1 MKSSNSI
8 RSGIHHITTQS
19 TTQHWHAVTPSCTT
33 NQRQLRDHSTKP
45 TEIRKCDGDQSRTP
59 ASQIELENEP
69 TINKI
74 ALEEHF
80 SIRQLLPTSE
90 ELEFFDPKV
99 LGEIE
104 PLLPELAEQRLAHM
118 DKAGIEIAVLSQ
130 TAPGI
135 QAIAE
140 SSEASAM
147 ARCANDSLYSAIE
160 QQPRRFRGFAAL
172 NLQDI
177 DAACAELKRCVSE
190 LGFVGALVNGS
201 TKGEYLDNPRVDPL
215 WSTLEQLDVPLYLHP
230 GLPTNQPASMV
241 KELDGATW
249 GWSFDTATHA
259 LRLIVKGVFDKH
271 PNANVILGHMGE
283 NLPFYL
289 WRLDSRYA
297 STRYHNAIGTTP
309 SAVFRQNFYITTSG
323 VCDNAA
329 LQCSI
334 DTLGAEKIMFS
345 TDYPYEDIELA
356 GRWIDQAP
364 IDQQARA
371 LICQESAKTLLR
383 LI

>member
-1 MKSSNSI
+1 MKQN
-8 RSGIHHITTQS
+8 H
-19 TTQHWHAVTPSCTT
+19 
-33 NQRQLRDHSTKP
+33 
-45 TEIRKCDGDQSRTP
+45 TP
-59 ASQIELENEP
+59 ASQEATEKEP

-80 SIRQLLPTSE
+80 SIGELLPTSA
-90 ELEFFDPKV
+90 ELEFFDPQL
-99 LGEIE
+99 LGVIE
-104 PLLPELAEQRLAHM
+104 PLLPELAEKRLAHM

-135 QAIAE
+135 QAIAD

-147 ARCANDSLYSAIE
+147 ASHANDALHAAIK

-172 NLQDI
+172 NLQEI
-177 DAACAELKRCVSE
+177 DTACAELKRCVSE
-190 LGFVGALVNGS
+190 MGFVGALINGS
-201 TKGEYLDNPRVDPL
+201 TQGEYLDNPKVNPL

-259 LRLIVKGVFDKH
+259 LRLIVKGVFEKH
-271 PNANVILGHMGE
+271 PNAKVILGHMGE

-289 WRLDSRYA
+289 WRLDSRFS
-297 STRYHNAIGTTP
+297 STRYRNDIGTTP
-309 SAVFRQNFYITTSG
+309 SAVFRQNFFITTSG
-323 VCDNAA
+323 VCDDAA

-334 DTLGAEKIMFS
+334 TTLGPERIMFS

-356 GRWIDQAP
+356 GRWIDQAK
-364 IDQQARA
+364 IDPLAKAMICGDTARM
-371 LICQESAKTLLR
+371 LLR
-383 LI
+383 LG

>member
-1 MKSSNSI
+1 M
-8 RSGIHHITTQS
+8 
-19 TTQHWHAVTPSCTT
+19 V
-33 NQRQLRDHSTKP
+33 NQNRIPTSKAQTDH
-45 TEIRKCDGDQSRTP
+45 
-59 ASQIELENEP
+59 EP

-80 SIRQLLPTSE
+80 SIGDLLPTSE
-90 ELEFFDPKV
+90 ELEFFDPQV
-99 LGEIE
+99 LGAIE
-104 PLLPELAEQRLAHM
+104 PLLPELAEERLANM

-140 SSEASAM
+140 STEASAI
-147 ARCANDSLYSAIE
+147 ARCANNALHAAIE

-172 NLQDI
+172 NLQDV
-177 DAACAELKRCVSE
+177 DAACAELKRCVNE

-201 TKGEYLDNPRVDPL
+201 TQGEYLDNPRVDPL

-259 LRLIVKGVFDKH
+259 LRLIVKGVFEKH

-297 STRYHNAIGTTP
+297 TTRYRNDIATTP
-309 SAVFRQNFYITTSG
+309 SAVFRRNFLITTSG
-323 VCDNAA
+323 VCDDAA

-334 DTLGAEKIMFS
+334 TTLGPERIMFS

-364 IDQQARA
+364 IDP
-371 LICQESAKTLLR
+371 LAKTMICRTTARTLLG
-383 LI
+383 LG

>member
-1 MKSSNSI
+1 MAGTS
-8 RSGIHHITTQS
+8 
-19 TTQHWHAVTPSCTT
+19 AE
-33 NQRQLRDHSTKP
+33 STKMN
-45 TEIRKCDGDQSRTP
+45 QNRT
-59 ASQIELENEP
+59 ATSKAQTDHEP

-80 SIRQLLPTSE
+80 SIGDLLPTSE
-90 ELEFFDPKV
+90 ELEFFDPQV
-99 LGEIE
+99 LGAIE
-104 PLLPELAEQRLAHM
+104 PLLPELAEERLANM

-140 SSEASAM
+140 STEASAI
-147 ARCANDSLYSAIE
+147 ARCANNALHAAIE

-172 NLQDI
+172 NLQDV
-177 DAACAELKRCVSE
+177 DAACAELKRCVNE

-201 TKGEYLDNPRVDPL
+201 TQGEYLDNPRVDPL

-259 LRLIVKGVFDKH
+259 LRLIVKGVFEKH

-297 STRYHNAIGTTP
+297 STRYRNDIATTP
-309 SAVFRQNFYITTSG
+309 SAVFRRNFFITTSG
-323 VCDNAA
+323 VCDDAA

-334 DTLGAEKIMFS
+334 ATLGPERIMFS

-356 GRWIDQAP
+356 GRWIDHAP
-364 IDQQARA
+364 IDP
-371 LICQESAKTLLR
+371 LAKTMICRDTARMMLR
-383 LI
+383 LS

>member
-1 MKSSNSI
+1 MKQN
-8 RSGIHHITTQS
+8 H
-19 TTQHWHAVTPSCTT
+19 
-33 NQRQLRDHSTKP
+33 
-45 TEIRKCDGDQSRTP
+45 TP
-59 ASQIELENEP
+59 ASQEATEKEP

-80 SIRQLLPTSE
+80 SIGELLPTSA
-90 ELEFFDPKV
+90 ELEFFDPQL
-99 LGEIE
+99 LGVIE
-104 PLLPELAEQRLAHM
+104 PLLPELAEKRLAHM

-135 QAIAE
+135 QAIAD

-147 ARCANDSLYSAIE
+147 ASHANDALHAAIK

-172 NLQDI
+172 NLQEI
-177 DAACAELKRCVSE
+177 DTACAELKRCVSE
-190 LGFVGALVNGS
+190 MGFVGALINGS
-201 TKGEYLDNPRVDPL
+201 TQGEYLDNPKVNPL

-259 LRLIVKGVFDKH
+259 LRLIVKGVFEKH
-271 PNANVILGHMGE
+271 PNAKVILGHMGE

-289 WRLDSRYA
+289 WRLDSRFS
-297 STRYHNAIGTTP
+297 STRYRNDIGTTP
-309 SAVFRQNFYITTSG
+309 SAVFRHNFFITTSG
-323 VCDNAA
+323 VCDDAA

-334 DTLGAEKIMFS
+334 TTLGPERIMFS

-356 GRWIDQAP
+356 GRWIDQAK
-364 IDQQARA
+364 IDPLAKAMICGDTARM
-371 LICQESAKTLLR
+371 LLR
-383 LI
+383 LG

>member
-1 MKSSNSI
+1 M
-8 RSGIHHITTQS
+8 
-19 TTQHWHAVTPSCTT
+19 
-33 NQRQLRDHSTKP
+33 NQN
-45 TEIRKCDGDQSRTP
+45 RTP
-59 ASQIELENEP
+59 VSKAETDHEP
-69 TINKI
+69 IINKI

-80 SIRQLLPTSE
+80 SIGDLLPTSA
-90 ELEFFDPKV
+90 ELEFFDPQL
-99 LGEIE
+99 LGKIE
-104 PLLPELAEQRLAHM
+104 PLLPELAEQRLGNM
-118 DKAGIEIAVLSQ
+118 DKARIEIAVLSQ

-140 SSEASAM
+140 STEASAM
-147 ARCANDSLYSAIE
+147 ARHANDALHAAIE

-172 NLQDI
+172 NLQDV
-177 DAACAELKRCVSE
+177 DAACTELKRCVSE
-190 LGFVGALVNGS
+190 LGFVGALINGS
-201 TKGEYLDNPRVDPL
+201 TQGEYLDNPRVDPL

-271 PNANVILGHMGE
+271 PNAKVILGHMGE

-297 STRYHNAIGTTP
+297 TTRYRNDIATTP
-309 SAVFRQNFYITTSG
+309 SAVFRRNFLITTSG
-323 VCDNAA
+323 VCDDAA

-334 DTLGAEKIMFS
+334 TTLGPERIMFS

-364 IDQQARA
+364 IDPLAKTMICRDTAR
-371 LICQESAKTLLR
+371 TLLR
-383 LI
+383 LG

>member
-1 MKSSNSI
+1 MSKNHTAESKAQ
-8 RSGIHHITTQS
+8 T
-19 TTQHWHAVTPSCTT
+19 
-33 NQRQLRDHSTKP
+33 DH
-45 TEIRKCDGDQSRTP
+45 
-59 ASQIELENEP
+59 EP

-80 SIRQLLPTSE
+80 SIGELLPTSA
-90 ELEFFDPKV
+90 ELGFFNPEV
-99 LGEIE
+99 LGAIE
-104 PLLPELAEQRLAHM
+104 PLLPELAEKRVANM

-135 QAIAE
+135 QAIAD
-140 SSEASAM
+140 SPEASAM
-147 ARCANDSLYSAIE
+147 ARYANDALYTAIQ

-172 NLQDI
+172 NLQDM

-201 TKGEYLDNPRVDPL
+201 TQGEYLDNPRVEPL

-241 KELDGATW
+241 EELDGATW

-259 LRLIVKGVFDKH
+259 LRLIVKGVFEKH
-271 PNANVILGHMGE
+271 PNAEVILGHMGE

-297 STRYHNAIGTTP
+297 STRYRNDIGTTP
-309 SAVFRQNFYITTSG
+309 SAVFRRNFYITTSG
-323 VCDNAA
+323 VCDDAA

-334 DTLGAEKIMFS
+334 ATLGPERIMFS

-356 GRWIDQAP
+356 GRWIEQATIDP
-364 IDQQARA
+364 I
-371 LICQESAKTLLR
+371 AKTMICRNTARTLLC
-383 LI
+383 ID

>member
-1 MKSSNSI
+1 
-8 RSGIHHITTQS
+8 
-19 TTQHWHAVTPSCTT
+19 
-33 NQRQLRDHSTKP
+33 
-45 TEIRKCDGDQSRTP
+45 
-59 ASQIELENEP
+59 
-69 TINKI
+69 
-74 ALEEHF
+74 
-80 SIRQLLPTSE
+80 
-90 ELEFFDPKV
+90 
-99 LGEIE
+99 
-104 PLLPELAEQRLAHM
+104 M

-135 QAIAE
+135 QAIAD
-140 SSEASAM
+140 STEASAM
-147 ARCANDSLYSAIE
+147 AKHANDALHAAIE
-160 QQPRRFRGFAAL
+160 QQSRRFRGFAAL
-172 NLQDI
+172 NLLDI

-201 TKGEYLDNPRVDPL
+201 TQSEYLDNPRVDPL

-297 STRYHNAIGTTP
+297 STRYRNDISTTP
-309 SAVFRQNFYITTSG
+309 SAVFRRNFFITTSG
-323 VCDNAA
+323 VCDDAA

-334 DTLGAEKIMFS
+334 ATLGPERIMFS

-356 GRWIDQAP
+356 GRWIEQAT
-364 IDQQARA
+364 IDP
-371 LICQESAKTLLR
+371 LAKTMICRDTARILLR
-383 LI
+383 LS

>member
-1 MKSSNSI
+1 M
-8 RSGIHHITTQS
+8 
-19 TTQHWHAVTPSCTT
+19 
-33 NQRQLRDHSTKP
+33 NQNR
-45 TEIRKCDGDQSRTP
+45 IP
-59 ASQIELENEP
+59 ASQAATDLKP

-80 SIRQLLPTSE
+80 SIRELLPTSE
-90 ELEFFDPKV
+90 ELEFFDPQV

-147 ARCANDSLYSAIE
+147 ARCANDSLYSAIA

-172 NLQDI
+172 NLLDI

-190 LGFVGALVNGS
+190 LGFVGALINGS
-201 TKGEYLDNPRVDPL
+201 TQGEYLDNPRVDPL

-271 PNANVILGHMGE
+271 PNAKVILGHMGE

-289 WRLDSRYA
+289 WRLDSRYS
-297 STRYHNAIGTTP
+297 STRYRNDIGTTP
-309 SAVFRQNFYITTSG
+309 STVFRQNFFITTSG
-323 VCDNAA
+323 VCDDAA

-334 DTLGAEKIMFS
+334 TTLGPERIMFS

-356 GRWIDQAP
+356 GRWIDQAS
-364 IDQQARA
+364 IDPLAKAMICGDTARM
-371 LICQESAKTLLR
+371 LLR
-383 LI
+383 LG

>member
-1 MKSSNSI
+1 MKQN
-8 RSGIHHITTQS
+8 H
-19 TTQHWHAVTPSCTT
+19 
-33 NQRQLRDHSTKP
+33 
-45 TEIRKCDGDQSRTP
+45 TP
-59 ASQIELENEP
+59 ASQEATEKEP

-80 SIRQLLPTSE
+80 SIGELLPTSA
-90 ELEFFDPKV
+90 ELEFFDPQL
-99 LGEIE
+99 LGVIE
-104 PLLPELAEQRLAHM
+104 PLLPELAEKRLAHM

-135 QAIAE
+135 QAIAD

-147 ARCANDSLYSAIE
+147 ASHANDALHAAIK

-177 DAACAELKRCVSE
+177 DTACAELKRCVSE
-190 LGFVGALVNGS
+190 MGFVGALINGS
-201 TKGEYLDNPRVDPL
+201 TQGEYLDNPKVNPL

-230 GLPTNQPASMV
+230 GIPTNQPASMV

-259 LRLIVKGVFDKH
+259 LRLIVKGVFEKH
-271 PNANVILGHMGE
+271 PNAKVILGHMGE

-289 WRLDSRYA
+289 WRLDSRFA
-297 STRYHNAIGTTP
+297 STRYRNDIGTTP
-309 SAVFRQNFYITTSG
+309 SAVFRQNFFITTSG
-323 VCDNAA
+323 VCDDAA

-334 DTLGAEKIMFS
+334 TTLGPERIMFS

-356 GRWIDQAP
+356 GRWIDQAT
-364 IDQQARA
+364 IDPLAKAMICGDTARM
-371 LICQESAKTLLR
+371 LLR
-383 LI
+383 LG

>member
-1 MKSSNSI
+1 MKQN
-8 RSGIHHITTQS
+8 H
-19 TTQHWHAVTPSCTT
+19 
-33 NQRQLRDHSTKP
+33 
-45 TEIRKCDGDQSRTP
+45 TP
-59 ASQIELENEP
+59 ASQEATEKEP

-80 SIRQLLPTSE
+80 SIGELLPTSA
-90 ELEFFDPKV
+90 ELEFFDPQL
-99 LGEIE
+99 LGVIE
-104 PLLPELAEQRLAHM
+104 PLLPELAEKRLAHM

-135 QAIAE
+135 QAIAD

-147 ARCANDSLYSAIE
+147 ASHANDVLHAAIK

-172 NLQDI
+172 NLQEI
-177 DAACAELKRCVSE
+177 DTACAELKRCVSE
-190 LGFVGALVNGS
+190 MGFVGALINGS
-201 TKGEYLDNPRVDPL
+201 TQGEYLDNPKVNPL

-230 GLPTNQPASMV
+230 GIPTNQPASMV

-259 LRLIVKGVFDKH
+259 LRLIVKGVFEKH
-271 PNANVILGHMGE
+271 PNAKVILGHMGE

-289 WRLDSRYA
+289 WRLDSRFA
-297 STRYHNAIGTTP
+297 STRYRNDIGTTP
-309 SAVFRQNFYITTSG
+309 SAVFRQNFFITTSG
-323 VCDNAA
+323 VCDDAA

-334 DTLGAEKIMFS
+334 TTLGPERIMFS

-356 GRWIDQAP
+356 GRWIDQAT
-364 IDQQARA
+364 IDPLAKAMICGDTARM
-371 LICQESAKTLLR
+371 LLR
-383 LI
+383 LG

>member
-1 MKSSNSI
+1 MAGTS
-8 RSGIHHITTQS
+8 
-19 TTQHWHAVTPSCTT
+19 AE
-33 NQRQLRDHSTKP
+33 STKMN
-45 TEIRKCDGDQSRTP
+45 QNRT
-59 ASQIELENEP
+59 ATSKAQTDHEP

-80 SIRQLLPTSE
+80 SIGDLLPTSE
-90 ELEFFDPKV
+90 ELEFFDPQV
-99 LGEIE
+99 LGAIE
-104 PLLPELAEQRLAHM
+104 PLLPELAEERLANM

-140 SSEASAM
+140 STEASAI
-147 ARCANDSLYSAIE
+147 ARCANNALHAAIE

-177 DAACAELKRCVSE
+177 DAACAELRRCVSE

-201 TKGEYLDNPRVDPL
+201 TQGEYLDNPRVDPL

-259 LRLIVKGVFDKH
+259 LRLIVKGVFEKH

-297 STRYHNAIGTTP
+297 STRYRNDIATTP
-309 SAVFRQNFYITTSG
+309 SAVFRRNFFITTSG
-323 VCDNAA
+323 VCDDAA

-334 DTLGAEKIMFS
+334 ATLGPERIMFS

-364 IDQQARA
+364 IDPLAKTMICRDTAR
-371 LICQESAKTLLR
+371 TLLR
-383 LI
+383 LG

>member
-1 MKSSNSI
+1 MVK
-8 RSGIHHITTQS
+8 
-19 TTQHWHAVTPSCTT
+19 QH
-33 NQRQLRDHSTKP
+33 
-45 TEIRKCDGDQSRTP
+45 RTP
-59 ASQIELENEP
+59 AITEASEKEP
-69 TINKI
+69 TLHKI

-80 SIRQLLPTSE
+80 SIRELLPTSE
-90 ELEFFDPKV
+90 ELEFFDPQV
-99 LGEIE
+99 LDVIE
-104 PLLPELAEQRLAHM
+104 SLLPELAEKRLANM

-135 QAIAE
+135 QAI
-140 SSEASAM
+140 SNSLDASAM
-147 ARCANDSLYSAIE
+147 ARHANDALHTSIE
-160 QQPRRFRGFAAL
+160 LQPRRFKGFAAL

-177 DAACAELKRCVSE
+177 DAACAELKRCVNE

-201 TKGEYLDNPRVDPL
+201 TQGEYLDNPRLDPL
-215 WSTLEQLDVPLYLHP
+215 WLTLEQLDVPLYLHP

-271 PNANVILGHMGE
+271 PNAKVILGHMGE

-289 WRLDSRYA
+289 WRLDSRYL
-297 STRYHNAIGTTP
+297 STRYRNDISTTP
-309 SAVFRQNFYITTSG
+309 SAVFRRNFFITTSG
-323 VCDNAA
+323 VCDDAA

-334 DTLGAEKIMFS
+334 STLGPERIMFS

-356 GRWIDQAP
+356 GRWMDQAM
-364 IDQQARA
+364 IDPLAKTMICRDTAR
-371 LICQESAKTLLR
+371 TLLR
-383 LI
+383 LD

>member
-1 MKSSNSI
+1 MSKNHTAESKAQ
-8 RSGIHHITTQS
+8 T
-19 TTQHWHAVTPSCTT
+19 
-33 NQRQLRDHSTKP
+33 DH
-45 TEIRKCDGDQSRTP
+45 
-59 ASQIELENEP
+59 EP

-80 SIRQLLPTSE
+80 SIGELLPTSA
-90 ELEFFDPKV
+90 ELGFFNPEV
-99 LGEIE
+99 LGAIE
-104 PLLPELAEQRLAHM
+104 PLLPELAEKRVANM

-135 QAIAE
+135 QAIAD
-140 SSEASAM
+140 SPEASAM
-147 ARCANDSLYSAIE
+147 ARYANDALYTAIQ

-201 TKGEYLDNPRVDPL
+201 TQGEYLDNPRVDPL

-259 LRLIVKGVFDKH
+259 LRLIVKGVFQRH
-271 PNANVILGHMGE
+271 PNVNVILGHMGE

-289 WRLDSRYA
+289 WRLDSRF
-297 STRYHNAIGTTP
+297 STTRYRNDINSLP
-309 SAVFRQNFYITTSG
+309 SAVFRRNFFITTSG
-323 VCDNAA
+323 VCDDAA

-334 DTLGAEKIMFS
+334 ENLGPQRIMFS
-345 TDYPYEDIELA
+345 TDYPYENIETA
-356 GRWIDQAP
+356 GRWIDEAP
-364 IDQQARA
+364 IDPKIKE
-371 LICQESAKTLLR
+371 LICRETAQKLLN
-383 LI
+383 LT

>member
-1 MKSSNSI
+1 MQAMAGASI
-8 RSGIHHITTQS
+8 
-19 TTQHWHAVTPSCTT
+19 
-33 NQRQLRDHSTKP
+33 TKP
-45 TEIRKCDGDQSRTP
+45 KMNQNRTS
-59 ASQIELENEP
+59 ASQVATDKEP

-80 SIRQLLPTSE
+80 SIEELLPTSA
-90 ELEFFDPKV
+90 ELEFFDPQV
-99 LGEIE
+99 LGVIE
-104 PLLPELAEQRLAHM
+104 PLLPELAEQRLSNM

-135 QAIAE
+135 QAIAH
-140 SSEASAM
+140 SPEASAM
-147 ARCANDSLYSAIE
+147 ARQANDALHAAVEIE
-160 QQPRRFRGFAAL
+160 PRRFRGFAAL
-172 NLQDI
+172 NLHDI
-177 DAACAELKRCVSE
+177 DTACAELKRCVGE

-201 TKGEYLDNPRVDPL
+201 TQGEYLDSPRVDSL

-259 LRLIVKGVFDKH
+259 LRLIVKGVFEKH
-271 PNANVILGHMGE
+271 PNAKVILGHMGE

-289 WRLDSRYA
+289 WRLDSRYS
-297 STRYHNAIGTTP
+297 STRYRGDISTP
-309 SAVFRQNFYITTSG
+309 PSDVFRQNFFITTSG
-323 VCDNAA
+323 VCDDAA

-334 DTLGAEKIMFS
+334 ATLGAERIMFS

-356 GRWIDQAP
+356 GRWIEQAA
-364 IDQQARA
+364 IDPLAKTMICRDTAR
-371 LICQESAKTLLR
+371 TLLR
-383 LI
+383 LG

>member
-1 MKSSNSI
+1 MVK
-8 RSGIHHITTQS
+8 
-19 TTQHWHAVTPSCTT
+19 QH
-33 NQRQLRDHSTKP
+33 
-45 TEIRKCDGDQSRTP
+45 RTP
-59 ASQIELENEP
+59 AITEASEKEP
-69 TINKI
+69 TLHKI

-80 SIRQLLPTSE
+80 SIRELLPTSE
-90 ELEFFDPKV
+90 ELEFFDPQV
-99 LGEIE
+99 LDVIE
-104 PLLPELAEQRLAHM
+104 SLLPELAEKRLANM

-135 QAIAE
+135 QAI
-140 SSEASAM
+140 SNSPDASAM
-147 ARCANDSLYSAIE
+147 ARHANDALHTSIE
-160 QQPRRFRGFAAL
+160 LQPRRFKGFAAL

-177 DAACAELKRCVSE
+177 DAACAELKRCVNE

-201 TKGEYLDNPRVDPL
+201 TQGEYLDNPRLDPL
-215 WSTLEQLDVPLYLHP
+215 WLTLEQLDVPLYLHP

-271 PNANVILGHMGE
+271 PNAKVILGHMGE

-289 WRLDSRYA
+289 WRLDSRFL
-297 STRYHNAIGTTP
+297 STRYRNDISTTP
-309 SAVFRQNFYITTSG
+309 SAVFRRNFFITTSG
-323 VCDNAA
+323 VCDDAA

-334 DTLGAEKIMFS
+334 STLGPERIMFS

-356 GRWIDQAP
+356 GRWMDQAM
-364 IDQQARA
+364 IDPLAKM
-371 LICQESAKTLLR
+371 LICRDTARTLLR
-383 LI
+383 LD

>member
-1 MKSSNSI
+1 MVK
-8 RSGIHHITTQS
+8 
-19 TTQHWHAVTPSCTT
+19 QH
-33 NQRQLRDHSTKP
+33 
-45 TEIRKCDGDQSRTP
+45 RTP
-59 ASQIELENEP
+59 AIPAASEKEQ
-69 TINKI
+69 TMHKI

-80 SIRQLLPTSE
+80 SIRELLPTSE
-90 ELEFFDPKV
+90 ELEFFDPQV
-99 LGEIE
+99 LDVIE
-104 PLLPELAEQRLAHM
+104 SLLPELAEKRLANM

-135 QAIAE
+135 QAI
-140 SSEASAM
+140 SNSPDASAM
-147 ARCANDSLYSAIE
+147 ARHANDVLHTSIE
-160 QQPRRFRGFAAL
+160 LQPRRFRGFAAL

-177 DAACAELKRCVSE
+177 DAACAELKRCVNE

-201 TKGEYLDNPRVDPL
+201 TQGEYLVNPRLDLL
-215 WSTLEQLDVPLYLHP
+215 WLTLEQLDVPLYLHP

-271 PNANVILGHMGE
+271 PNAKVILGHMGE

-289 WRLDSRYA
+289 WRLDSRYL
-297 STRYHNAIGTTP
+297 STRYRNDISTTP
-309 SAVFRQNFYITTSG
+309 SAVFRRNFFITTSG
-323 VCDNAA
+323 VCDDAA

-334 DTLGAEKIMFS
+334 STLGPERIMFS

-356 GRWIDQAP
+356 GRWMDQAM
-364 IDQQARA
+364 IDP
-371 LICQESAKTLLR
+371 LAKTMISRDTARMLLR
-383 LI
+383 LD

>member
-1 MKSSNSI
+1 MVK
-8 RSGIHHITTQS
+8 
-19 TTQHWHAVTPSCTT
+19 QH
-33 NQRQLRDHSTKP
+33 
-45 TEIRKCDGDQSRTP
+45 RTP
-59 ASQIELENEP
+59 AITEASEKEP
-69 TINKI
+69 TLHKI

-80 SIRQLLPTSE
+80 SIRELLPTSE
-90 ELEFFDPKV
+90 ELEFFDPQV
-99 LGEIE
+99 LDVIE
-104 PLLPELAEQRLAHM
+104 SLLPELAEKRLANM

-135 QAIAE
+135 QAI
-140 SSEASAM
+140 SNSLDASAM
-147 ARCANDSLYSAIE
+147 ARHANDALHTSIE
-160 QQPRRFRGFAAL
+160 LQPRRFKGFAAL

-177 DAACAELKRCVSE
+177 DAACAELKRCVNE

-201 TKGEYLDNPRVDPL
+201 TQGEYLDNPRLDPL
-215 WSTLEQLDVPLYLHP
+215 WLTLEQLDVPLYLHP

-271 PNANVILGHMGE
+271 PNAKVILGHMGE

-289 WRLDSRYA
+289 WRLDSRFL
-297 STRYHNAIGTTP
+297 STRYRNDISTTP
-309 SAVFRQNFYITTSG
+309 SAVFRRNFFITTSG
-323 VCDNAA
+323 VCDDAA

-334 DTLGAEKIMFS
+334 STLGPERIMFS

-356 GRWIDQAP
+356 GRWMDQAM
-364 IDQQARA
+364 IDPLAKM
-371 LICQESAKTLLR
+371 LICRDTARTLLR
-383 LI
+383 LD

>member
-1 MKSSNSI
+1 MVK
-8 RSGIHHITTQS
+8 Q
-19 TTQHWHAVTPSCTT
+19 Q
-33 NQRQLRDHSTKP
+33 
-45 TEIRKCDGDQSRTP
+45 RTP
-59 ASQIELENEP
+59 AITEASEKEP
-69 TINKI
+69 TLHKI

-80 SIRQLLPTSE
+80 SIRELLPTSM
-90 ELEFFDPKV
+90 ELEFFDPQV
-99 LGEIE
+99 LDVIE
-104 PLLPELAEQRLAHM
+104 SLLPELAEQRLANM

-135 QAIAE
+135 QAI
-140 SSEASAM
+140 SNSPDASAM
-147 ARCANDSLYSAIE
+147 ARYANDALHMSIE
-160 QQPRRFRGFAAL
+160 LQPRRFRGFAAL

-177 DAACAELKRCVSE
+177 DAACAELKRCVNE

-201 TKGEYLDNPRVDPL
+201 TQGEYLDNPRLDPL
-215 WSTLEQLDVPLYLHP
+215 WLTLEQLDVPLYLHP

-271 PNANVILGHMGE
+271 PNAKVILGHMGE

-289 WRLDSRYA
+289 WRLDSRYL
-297 STRYHNAIGTTP
+297 STRYRNDISTTP
-309 SAVFRQNFYITTSG
+309 SAVFRRNFFITTSG
-323 VCDNAA
+323 VCDDAA

-334 DTLGAEKIMFS
+334 STLGPERIMFS

-356 GRWIDQAP
+356 GRWMDQAM
-364 IDQQARA
+364 IDP
-371 LICQESAKTLLR
+371 LAKTMICRDTARMLLR
-383 LI
+383 LD

>member
-1 MKSSNSI
+1 MKQN
-8 RSGIHHITTQS
+8 H
-19 TTQHWHAVTPSCTT
+19 
-33 NQRQLRDHSTKP
+33 
-45 TEIRKCDGDQSRTP
+45 TP
-59 ASQIELENEP
+59 ASQEATEKEP

-80 SIRQLLPTSE
+80 SIGELLPTSA
-90 ELEFFDPKV
+90 ELEFFDPQL
-99 LGEIE
+99 LGVIE
-104 PLLPELAEQRLAHM
+104 PLLPELAEKRLAHM

-135 QAIAE
+135 QAIAD

-147 ARCANDSLYSAIE
+147 ASHANDALHAAIK

-177 DAACAELKRCVSE
+177 DTACAELKRCVSE
-190 LGFVGALVNGS
+190 MGFVGALINGS
-201 TKGEYLDNPRVDPL
+201 TQGEYLDNPKVNPL

-259 LRLIVKGVFDKH
+259 LRLIVKGVFEKH
-271 PNANVILGHMGE
+271 PNAKVILGHMGE

-289 WRLDSRYA
+289 WRLDSRYS
-297 STRYHNAIGTTP
+297 STRYRNDIGTTP
-309 SAVFRQNFYITTSG
+309 SAVFRQNFFITTSG
-323 VCDNAA
+323 VCDDAA

-334 DTLGAEKIMFS
+334 TTLGPERIMFS

-356 GRWIDQAP
+356 GRWIDQAT
-364 IDQQARA
+364 IDPLAKAMICGDTARM
-371 LICQESAKTLLR
+371 LLR
-383 LI
+383 LG

>member
-1 MKSSNSI
+1 VSKNHTAESKAQ
-8 RSGIHHITTQS
+8 T
-19 TTQHWHAVTPSCTT
+19 
-33 NQRQLRDHSTKP
+33 DH
-45 TEIRKCDGDQSRTP
+45 
-59 ASQIELENEP
+59 EP

-80 SIRQLLPTSE
+80 SIGELLPTSA
-90 ELEFFDPKV
+90 ELGFFNPEV
-99 LGEIE
+99 LGAIE
-104 PLLPELAEQRLAHM
+104 PLLPELAEKRVANM

-135 QAIAE
+135 QAIAD
-140 SSEASAM
+140 SPEASAM
-147 ARCANDSLYSAIE
+147 ARYANDALYTAIQ

-172 NLQDI
+172 NLQDM

-201 TKGEYLDNPRVDPL
+201 TQGEYLDNPRVEPL

-241 KELDGATW
+241 EELDGATW

-259 LRLIVKGVFDKH
+259 LRLIVKGVFEKH
-271 PNANVILGHMGE
+271 PNAEVILGHMGE

-297 STRYHNAIGTTP
+297 STRYRNDIGTTP
-309 SAVFRQNFYITTSG
+309 SAVFRRNFYITTSG
-323 VCDNAA
+323 VCDDAA

-334 DTLGAEKIMFS
+334 ATLGPERIMFA

-356 GRWIDQAP
+356 GRWIEQATIDP
-364 IDQQARA
+364 I
-371 LICQESAKTLLR
+371 AKTMICRNTARTLLC
-383 LI
+383 ID